1 MDYSKVLN
9 QRILNIKPSGIR
21 KFFDIAAQMEDVI
34 SLGVGEPDFV
44 TPEHIR
50 AAAIDSLNA
59 GKTAY
64 TANYGLIELRKEIAN
79 YLSTRFNV
87 DYDPKDEVL
96 VTIGGSEAIDIA
108 LRALIE
114 PGDEVLVPDP
124 AYVSYAPLAALEHAV
139 VKPLETKAENA
150 FKLMPEE
157 LKAAITPKTKVLVLA
172 YPNNPTGATMNKAE
186 FEALAEVLKG
196 TDIIVLTDE
205 IYAELV
211 YGDEKFTSFAAI
223 KDMRERTIL
232 VSGFSKAFAMTGWRL
247 GYMCAPRE
255 LLTYIARIHQYG
267 IMCAGTAAQWAAVE
281 ALRNG
286 VPDTE
291 YMRDKYNERREF
303 LYKELIDMGVE
314 CFEPKGAFY
323 IFPNISKYASSAE
336 AFCEDFLQKK
346 AVAIVPGSAFGES
359 GEGHVRISY
368 AASMDNLKEAM
379 KRLREYI
386 NEIK

>member
-1 MDYSKVLN
+1 MDYKKILN
-9 QRILNIKPSGIR
+9 KRILSVKPSGIR

-50 AAAIDSLNA
+50 DAAKASMDA

-64 TANYGLIELRKEIAN
+64 TANYGLIELRQEISK
-79 YLSTRFNV
+79 YLENRFEV
-87 DYDPKDEVL
+87 SSDPKDEIL

-124 AYVSYAPLAALEHAV
+124 AYVSYAPLAAIEHAV
-139 VKPLETKAENA
+139 VKPLVTKAENS

-157 LKAAITPKTKVLVLA
+157 LKAAITEKTKVLVLA

-196 TDIIVLTDE
+196 TDIIVITDE

-232 VSGFSKAFAMTGWRL
+232 ISGFSKAFAMTGWRL

-255 LLTYIARIHQYG
+255 LLTYIARIHQYA
-267 IMCAGTAAQWAAVE
+267 IMCAGTAAQWAGVE
-281 ALRNG
+281 ALKNG
-286 VPDTE
+286 LPDTE
-291 YMRDKYNERREF
+291 YMREKYNERRQ
-303 LYKELIDMGVE
+303 YIYNELRDMGVD
-314 CFEPKGAFY
+314 CFEPEGAFY
-323 IFPNISKYASSAE
+323 IFPDISKYAESSE

-346 AVAIVPGSAFGES
+346 FVAVVPGSAFGES
-359 GEGHVRISY
+359 GEGHIRISY
-368 AASMDNLKEAM
+368 AASMEKIKEAM

-386 NEIK
+386 NEK